1 MFQQDNPGYLSG
13 VQTMGGVTSGVSPS
27 RHFSDVIRVG
37 YGSENQVQSVTAP
50 VAPQQAGQIPAGQ
63 QQQQQQPKSPGVIQ
77 TGIGLVGSV
86 VKIGVAAV
94 GSGVSSGVVGAILPK
109 YTFKDGFQIGAYG
122 AIIYGVA
129 GLILKGVAKPT
140 QQ

>member
-1 MFQQDNPGYLSG
+1 
-13 VQTMGGVTSGVSPS
+13 
-27 RHFSDVIRVG
+27 VG

-50 VAPQQAGQIPAGQ
+50 VAPQQAGQLPAG
-63 QQQQQQPKSPGVIQ
+63 QQQQQQPKSPSIIQ
-77 TGIGLVGSV
+77 TGMGLVGSV

-94 GSGVSSGVVGAILPK
+94 GSGVSSGIVGAVLPN